1 MNLNNDKEKVREEHT
16 SRVDIEKNSVETQV
30 NNEIFVTEINK
41 NSLMIDSNRQQKIHT
56 VVNTGHVDIN
66 EQIYNKTNKVNY
78 CTKNSD
84 ENNIE
89 ADNKNEQ
96 DSGEESFDMFILCNF
111 VPFSGRQNVV
121 QWLDETENKFK
132 NFRIGRD
139 HRFDAISLLV
149 EGEAERQYIKNR
161 KYINSFDDFYE
172 FLLAQFEIV
181 DIKESHSH
189 FQQGAASNLCSQSTI
204 NQNNSTNC
212 SHQIISNNSNT
223 NIPINQSVESNST
236 TLVNLGTT
244 NVTGDVSAV
253 KSTVIPED
261 ISILPPDQTA
271 SDIRRAI
278 VDTLIKNPK
287 VFKGGKDNVTKWIE
301 EMEHLFDIAHISD
314 SIKLDFVSYSLRGD
328 ALEWFR
334 INRSSL
340 TTWKLFV
347 QELKRSF
354 TSSFHEELA
363 FKKLETYSQGENQ
376 SVRNFFNEVLKLC
389 KEADSTMSEATKLK
403 NLLNKA
409 KPSIQY
415 EVRKKK
421 PITTSQFLEF
431 AKEAEELI
439 QLSAFSIDE
448 VDSNLHHRYGNHTNI
463 DNNKQTISQT
473 SIPSLVS
480 ASSVPE
486 SSAFHNK
493 SPNFSNNYS
502 KQLTNSYRFTNNR
515 NNYSNSN
522 TSSFSHLQS
531 QQNKSRHANNFS
543 RPNRQYSSHNPN
555 NNNYKRYPQQQTNF
569 TRNTDNRQNVVN
581 SINQSCASVNTELP
595 VESFSSVT
603 CNRCHQIGHG
613 LRPVRLFSSGG
624 FE

>member
-1 MNLNNDKEKVREEHT
+1 MINTTDISSIPKSSSTNSLHELSATGHNLLSSTTNPEQNNQIHNINERRKALIPTPNRPTHTHKSSETNIELETQFLEKKMNLNNDKEKVREEHT
-16 SRVDIEKNSVETQV
+16 SCVDIEKNSVETQV
-30 NNEIFVTEINK
+30 NNENFVTEINK
-41 NSLMIDSNRQQKIHT
+41 NTLMIDSNRQQKIHN
-56 VVNTGHVDIN
+56 VVNTGDVDIN
-66 EQIYNKTNKVNY
+66 EQIYNKTNRVNY

-89 ADNKNEQ
+89 VDNKNEQ
-96 DSGEESFDMFILCNF
+96 DSGEESFDMFVLRNF

-121 QWLDETENKFK
+121 QWLDETEIKFK

-149 EGEAERQYIKNR
+149 EGEAKRQYIKNR

-181 DIKESHSH
+181 NIKQSHSH

-204 NQNNSTNC
+204 NQNNATNC
-212 SHQIISNNSNT
+212 SHQIISNNSNA
-223 NIPINQSVESNST
+223 NIPMNQSVESNST

-261 ISILPPDQTA
+261 ISILSSDQTV

-301 EMEHLFDIAHISD
+301 EMEHLFDIAHIPD

-363 FKKLETYSQGENQ
+363 FKKLETYNQGENQ
-376 SVRNFFNEVLKLC
+376 SIRNFLMK
-389 KEADSTMSEATKLK
+389 
-403 NLLNKA
+403 
-409 KPSIQY
+409 Y
-415 EVRKKK
+415 
-421 PITTSQFLEF
+421 
-431 AKEAEELI
+431 
-439 QLSAFSIDE
+439 
-448 VDSNLHHRYGNHTNI
+448 
-463 DNNKQTISQT
+463 
-473 SIPSLVS
+473 
-480 ASSVPE
+480 
-486 SSAFHNK
+486 
-493 SPNFSNNYS
+493 
-502 KQLTNSYRFTNNR
+502 
-515 NNYSNSN
+515 
-522 TSSFSHLQS
+522 
-531 QQNKSRHANNFS
+531 
-543 RPNRQYSSHNPN
+543 
-555 NNNYKRYPQQQTNF
+555 
-569 TRNTDNRQNVVN
+569 
-581 SINQSCASVNTELP
+581 
-595 VESFSSVT
+595 
-603 CNRCHQIGHG
+603 
-613 LRPVRLFSSGG
+613 
-624 FE
+624 

>member
-1 MNLNNDKEKVREEHT
+1 
-16 SRVDIEKNSVETQV
+16 
-30 NNEIFVTEINK
+30 
-41 NSLMIDSNRQQKIHT
+41 
-56 VVNTGHVDIN
+56 
-66 EQIYNKTNKVNY
+66 
-78 CTKNSD
+78 
-84 ENNIE
+84 
-89 ADNKNEQ
+89 
-96 DSGEESFDMFILCNF
+96 MFILRNF

-139 HRFDAISLLV
+139 HTLDAISLLV

-181 DIKESHSH
+181 DIK
-189 FQQGAASNLCSQSTI
+189 
-204 NQNNSTNC
+204 NNSTNC

-261 ISILPPDQTA
+261 ISILPPDQTV

-389 KEADSTMSEATKLK
+389 KEADSTMSQATKLK

-415 EVRKKK
+415 EMRKKK

-531 QQNKSRHANNFS
+531 QKKKIA
-543 RPNRQYSSHNPN
+543 P
-555 NNNYKRYPQQQTNF
+555 
-569 TRNTDNRQNVVN
+569 
-581 SINQSCASVNTELP
+581 C
-595 VESFSSVT
+595 
-603 CNRCHQIGHG
+603 
-613 LRPVRLFSSGG
+613 
-624 FE
+624 